1 MTVVARG
8 EWIARNLGGAR
19 ESKVET
25 GGKKRP
31 HPLRPSPREAGAGGT
46 SSGVSYKWG
55 QDKEKRGGKGAGP
68 PTACLRRAGRS
79 ALRLSSGQACAAFI
93 GHR

>member
-55 QDKEKRGGKGAGP
+55 QDKGKRGGKGAGP
-68 PTACLRRAGRS
+68 SYGLPAAGR
-79 ALRLSSGQACAAFI
+79 
-93 GHR
+93 